1 MSQDPK
7 GPLAGLI
14 RFSLKNRLV
23 VLLGV
28 AFLVFLGMLNA
39 PFDWDLGGIERDPVP
54 ADAIPDI
61 GENQQIV
68 FTRWNGRS
76 PQDIDDQITY
86 PLTQALMGVPGVRT
100 IRSNSMFGF
109 SSIYVIFEEKID
121 FYWSRSRILEKLAS
135 LPAGLLPSGVKPELG
150 PDATALGQIYW
161 YTLEG
166 RDEVGNPAP
175 AFNLAE
181 LRSIQDFQVR
191 YALLSV
197 KGVSEVASIGGFV
210 REYQVDVDPDALQAY
225 KVPLDAV
232 LNAVRG
238 SNLDVGARTI
248 EVNRVEYVIRGIGFL
263 RSLKDLEET
272 VVRSKDGTGIRL
284 KEVAKVAFG
293 PALRRGV
300 LDRDGAEAVG
310 GVVVSRYGA
319 NPLAVIKGVRAKLKE
334 IEAGLPQRVMDDGRR
349 VQVKVVPFYDRT
361 GLIQETLGTLN
372 EALYQE
378 ILITIIV
385 VLVMVMHLRAGFLI
399 SILLPLAVLSTF
411 VLMRLFK
418 VDANVVALSGI
429 AIAIGTLVD
438 MGIVITE
445 NILVQ
450 LGKSP
455 PGEPKWK
462 TVWKASHEVSGAVL
476 TSTATTVVSFFPV
489 FALQAQEGKMFRPLA
504 FTKTFAL
511 IAAAMIAVTV
521 LPVLATY
528 CFGKAK
534 NNNKE
539 KGSKDSSY
547 GRPRPKGKEAWK
559 ARFLTFLK
567 TFWKIPA
574 LLAAFVAAILLA
586 DSWEPMGAGAGLWK
600 NRLLTLSILA
610 VVLLFFQIFQWVYSW
625 LLRGMLWVRPLFFLF
640 IAFFI
645 WQGHSAWKSLGRE
658 FLPPF
663 DEGSFLF
670 MPTTMPHA
678 GVEETVDVLSKL
690 DQLIRSVPEVTKVV
704 GKAGR
709 VESALD
715 PAPLSMVEAVVH
727 YQTEFIED
735 SEGHRVRFRYDEEK
749 GEFVRNAQ
757 DELIRDDEG
766 RPFRSWREHIKSR
779 RDIWDE
785 IAKAAQL
792 TGTTSAPLLQPI
804 ETRLVMLQTGMRA
817 PIGIKVYGKDLKT
830 LEKVGL
836 QIEAYLKE
844 VKEIDSGSV
853 VADRIVGKPYIEIH
867 LDRFALSRY
876 GIRIADAQRVL
887 ETALGGKPLTWTV
900 EGRERYPVRVRY
912 PRDYRSAPDK
922 LGEILLPTQN
932 GKQIPLG
939 QVSKTKFVRGPQSI
953 KSEDN
958 FLVGYVVF
966 NRSGGVPEI
975 NAVLAA
981 KAYLQKKIDDKDW
994 ILPSGTSYKFTGNY
1008 ENQLRMEKRMKL
1020 LVPIALLL
1028 IFVLLFFQFKSS
1040 LLTLMVFSGV
1050 LVAWAG
1056 GFMLL
1061 AAYGDPNFL
1070 DFNLFGENLREL
1082 FQVRPIQMS
1091 VAVWVGFLALFGI
1104 ATDDGVV
1111 MMTFLRQKVAERKPK
1126 NAKEVRAAVLEAG
1139 KRRIRPCLMTTAT
1152 TVLALLPVLSSR
1164 GKGADLM
1171 IPMAI
1176 PSFGGMAIELLTL
1189 FVVPTLFCSYHIWRL
1204 RLGKWKGRFL
1214 SSLPWKIHDPEQA
1227 EG

>member
-1 MSQDPK
+1 MTQDPK
-7 GPLAGLI
+7 GPLASLI
-14 RFSLKNRLV
+14 RFSLQNRLV
-23 VLLGV
+23 VMLGV

-39 PFDWDLGGIERDPVP
+39 PFDWDLGGIDRDPVP

-68 FTRWNGRS
+68 FTRWDGRS

-135 LPAGLLPSGVKPELG
+135 LPAGLLPKGVRPELG
-150 PDATALGQIYW
+150 PDATALGQIFW
-161 YTLEG
+161 YTLES
-166 RDEVGNPAP
+166 RDDEGNPVP

-181 LRSIQDFQVR
+181 LRSVQDFQVR
-191 YALLSV
+191 YALLAV
-197 KGVSEVASIGGFV
+197 KGVSEVASIGGYV

-225 KVPLDAV
+225 NVSLDAV

-272 VVRSKDGTGIRL
+272 VVRAKDGTGIRL
-284 KEVAKVAFG
+284 KEVARIAFG

-319 NPLAVIKGVRAKLKE
+319 NPLAVIKGVKQKIKE

-349 VQVKVVPFYDRT
+349 GQVRIVPFYDRT

-385 VLVMVMHLRAGFLI
+385 VLVMVLHLRAGFLI
-399 SILLPLAVLSTF
+399 SVLLPLAVLATF
-411 VLMRLFK
+411 VLMRFFR

-438 MGIVITE
+438 MGIVIAE
-445 NILVQ
+445 NVLVQ
-450 LGKSP
+450 LGKAP

-462 TVWKASHEVSGAVL
+462 TIWKASHEVSGAVL

-489 FALQAQEGKMFRPLA
+489 FALEAQEGKMFRPLA

-511 IAAAMIAVTV
+511 MAAAVIAVTV
-521 LPVLATY
+521 LPVLANY
-528 CFGKAK
+528 FFGKPKKKVDAEDGCSPK
-534 NNNKE
+534 
-539 KGSKDSSY
+539 
-547 GRPRPKGKEAWK
+547 PKGKAAWK
-559 ARFLTFLK
+559 ARLWMLLR

-574 LLAAFVAAILLA
+574 LIAALIAAILLA

-600 NRLLTLSILA
+600 NRFMTLSILA
-610 VVLLFFQIFQWVYSW
+610 AVLLFFQIFQWLYSW
-625 LLRGMLWVRPLFFLF
+625 LLRGMLWVRPLFFVF
-640 IAFFI
+640 IGFFI

-715 PAPLSMVEAVVH
+715 PAPLAMVEAVVH
-727 YQTEFIED
+727 YKTEFMED
-735 SEGHRVRFRYDEEK
+735 GEGHRLRFRYDEDK
-749 GEFVRNAQ
+749 DEFVRDSQ
-757 DELIRDDEG
+757 GKLIPDDNG
-766 RPFRSWREHIKSR
+766 RPFRSWRDHIKSR
-779 RDIWDE
+779 RDIWNE

-792 TGTTSAPLLQPI
+792 AGTTSAPLLQPI

-817 PIGIKVYGKDLKT
+817 PIGIKVYGTDLKT

-844 VKEIDSGSV
+844 VKEIDPGSV

-876 GIRIADAQRVL
+876 GIKISDAQRVL

-922 LGEILLPTQN
+922 LKEILLPTQN

-939 QVSKTKFVRGPQSI
+939 QVAETKFVRGPQSI

-966 NRSGGVPEI
+966 NRAEGYPEI
-975 NAVLAA
+975 DAVLAA
-981 KAYLQKKIDDKDW
+981 KAFLQKKIDDKEW

-1070 DFNLFGENLREL
+1070 NFSLFGENLREL
-1082 FQVRPIQMS
+1082 FRVRPIQMS

-1111 MMTFLRQKVAERKPK
+1111 MMTFLRQKVEERKPK

-1176 PSFGGMAIELLTL
+1176 PSFGGMSIELLTL

-1204 RLGKWKGRFL
+1204 RLGRWKAKL
-1214 SSLPWKIHDPEQA
+1214 LKLLPGNLKPKTTPE
-1227 EG
+1227 

>member
-1 MSQDPK
+1 MDQDPK
-7 GPLAGLI
+7 GLLAGLI

-39 PFDWDLGGIERDPVP
+39 PFDWDMGGIERDPVP

-68 FTRWNGRS
+68 FTRWDGRS

-86 PLTQALMGVPGVRT
+86 PLTQALMGVPGVKT

-135 LPAGLLPSGVKPELG
+135 LPAGLLPAGVKPELG
-150 PDATALGQIYW
+150 PDATALGQIFW

-166 RDEVGNPAP
+166 RDEQGNPAP

-191 YALLSV
+191 YALLAV

-225 KVPLDAV
+225 KIPLDAV
-232 LNAVRG
+232 LKAVQG

-272 VVRSKDGTGIRL
+272 VVRAKDGTGIRL
-284 KEVAKVAFG
+284 KDVARVTFG

-319 NPLAVIKGVRAKLKE
+319 NPLAVIKGVRQKLKE

-385 VLVMVMHLRAGFLI
+385 VLIMVLHLRAGFLI
-399 SILLPLAVLSTF
+399 SVLLPLAVLSTF
-411 VLMRLFK
+411 VLMRLFG

-445 NILVQ
+445 NVLVQ
-450 LGKSP
+450 LGKAP

-462 TVWKASHEVSGAVL
+462 TIWKASHEVSGAVL

-489 FALQAQEGKMFRPLA
+489 FALEAQEGKMFRPLA

-511 IAAAMIAVTV
+511 MAAAVIAVTV

-528 CFGKAK
+528 FFGKPK
-534 NNNKE
+534 
-539 KGSKDSSY
+539 KDGGAEGDPSY
-547 GRPRPKGKEAWK
+547 GAPKPRGRAAWK
-559 ARFLTFLK
+559 ARLWVLLK

-600 NRLLTLSILA
+600 NRLMTLSLLA
-610 VVLLFFQIFQWVYSW
+610 VVLLFFQIFQWLYSW
-625 LLRGMLWVRPLFFLF
+625 FLRGMLWVRPLFFLF
-640 IAFFI
+640 IAFFV
-645 WQGHSAWKSLGRE
+645 WQGYSSWKSLGRE
-658 FLPPF
+658 FLPKF

-715 PAPLSMVEAVVH
+715 PAPLSMVETIVH
-727 YQTEFIED
+727 YKTEYIED
-735 SEGHRVRFRYDEEK
+735 GEGHKLLFKYDEDKE
-749 GEFVRNAQ
+749 EFVRDAKG
-757 DELIRDDEG
+757 ELIPDDEG
-766 RPFRSWREHIKSR
+766 RPFRSWRKKIKSR
-779 RDIWDE
+779 RDIWNE

-844 VKEIDSGSV
+844 VKEIDPGSV

-876 GIRIADAQRVL
+876 GIRILDAQRVL

-922 LGEILLPTQN
+922 LGEILLPTQD
-932 GKQIPLG
+932 GKQIPLA
-939 QVSKTKFVRGPQSI
+939 QVAKTEFVRGPQSI

-966 NRSGGVPEI
+966 NRAAGVPEI

-981 KAYLQKKIDDKDW
+981 KAYLQKKIDNKDW
-994 ILPSGTSYKFTGNY
+994 ILPSGTIYKFTGNY

-1020 LVPIALLL
+1020 LVPMALLL

-1061 AAYGDPNFL
+1061 AAYGDPSFL
-1070 DFNLFGENLREL
+1070 DFSLFGENMREL
-1082 FQVRPIQMS
+1082 FRIHPVQMS

-1111 MMTFLRQKVAERKPK
+1111 MMTFLRQKVEERKPK

-1204 RLGKWKGRFL
+1204 RLGRWKAKL
-1214 SSLPWKIHDPEQA
+1214 VKSLTFHQQPQTKV
-1227 EG
+1227 